1 MVVAL
6 DQHAQIQSLSR
17 TGVRSILDIGGL
29 VLFSSKWQTL
39 DCFESHLIA
48 VWHRPEIMGE

>member
-6 DQHAQIQSLSR
+6 DQHPQAQSLSR

-48 VWHRPEIMGE
+48 AWRRPEIMGE

>member
-6 DQHAQIQSLSR
+6 DQHAQAQSLSK

-29 VLFSSKWQTL
+29 VLFSSKWQKL
-39 DCFESHLIA
+39 DFFESHLIA
-48 VWHRPEIMGE
+48 AWHHLEIMGE